1 MGPWRVVLTS
11 RDYEFVDEVD
21 GERVR
26 LSEETGWWT
35 ADGEIFVYLPNCRT
49 MREIIGVAI
58 HEGLERLLVRKL
70 GMSRTWAHM
79 VANIAEKVVSLG
91 KARLYWR

>member
-1 MGPWRVVLTS
+1 MGPLKVVLTS

-35 ADGEIFVYLPNCRT
+35 RDGKIYVYLPSCET
-49 MREIIGVAI
+49 MREMIGVVV
-58 HEGLERLLVRKL
+58 HEWLERLLVVKL
-70 GMSRTWAHM
+70 GISRMWAHR
-79 VANIAEKVVSLG
+79 VANIVEKIVSLG
-91 KARLYWR
+91 KARLYWQ